1 MKDDDHFLKI
11 SKEPPQSKWV
21 RAGGLLFNLVE
32 GLVWLLIGIIGLLG
46 AIFSGL
52 ASFISGDH

>member
-1 MKDDDHFLKI
+1 MKDEDHFFKI
-11 SKEPPQSKWV
+11 SKESPQSNWV

-32 GLVWLLIGIIGLLG
+32 SLVWLVIGVIGLIG

-52 ASFISGDH
+52 ASFINGDH